1 MSRCY
6 RVGNGALSPDGPPR
20 PCNAR
25 ACQPQPQAAIWR
37 WQQGSWKPLLVSP
50 GLLCCRSFALGR
62 LGCRERPA
70 EAEDPCHAGSE
81 MGSPPMNC
89 LHHVPPAPCSAA
101 SSNTWNCSRCF
112 CACHWEQQG
121 EACTGTGFL
130 PSSLTEVLA
139 TPAPCPALFHTLPS
153 SFASEVAQAGAPGRG
168 G

>member
-20 PCNAR
+20 PLQCQGLPAPTPGSYLALAAGELEAL
-25 ACQPQPQAAIWR
+25 ACL
-37 WQQGSWKPLLVSP
+37 SWPALLQELCSGSP
-50 GLLCCRSFALGR
+50 GLQREASRSRGPVSR
-62 LGCRERPA
+62 WIG
-70 EAEDPCHAGSE
+70 D
-81 MGSPPMNC
+81 GSPPINR
-89 LHHVPPAPCSAA
+89 LHHVPPAPRSAA
-101 SSNTWNCSRCF
+101 SFNTWNCSRRF
-112 CACHWEQQG
+112 CATRWEQQG

-139 TPAPCPALFHTLPS
+139 SPAPCPALFHTLPS